1 MNILLSTDNKY
12 LMPTG
17 VLMHSIGEN
26 NGSDVHYHILTDP
39 EFSESSVSSLRRI
52 AERYNNTIAFYT
64 ITSDMTRNLPFGRED
79 QPKGVTIAT
88 YYRLFISKVLPESVH
103 KIIYLDG
110 DMIVRK
116 SLDDLWNTDMTGY
129 ALGAVHDMHEAY
141 HCTSRRLPY
150 QMEEKGYL
158 NAGMLLIN
166 LDYWREHECLSK
178 FMKCV
183 DENFEKLIMHDQDVL
198 NVVLHNEVK
207 WLPATY
213 NFQSCFLEKFNKPG
227 RFWNVEKEI
236 EVYKR
241 DPAIVHFTAEDKP
254 WKIEVFHTYT
264 KDWRRFFFM
273 SEWGHEKLEGENAT
287 TLKQIIRNYLVRHC
301 LYTPPTIYEMF

>member
-17 VLMHSIGEN
+17 VLMHSISTYNDSLHYYILVDEDFSV
-26 NGSDVHYHILTDP
+26 GS
-39 EFSESSVSSLRRI
+39 RI
-52 AERYNNTIAFYT
+52 ALEGIAKKYRNNISFYT
-64 ITSDMTRNLPFGRED
+64 ITSEMTKNLPFGLAN
-79 QPKGVTIAT
+79 QPKGVTIAA
-88 YYRLFISKVLPESVH
+88 YYRLFVAEVLPREIH

-116 SLDDLWNTDMTGY
+116 SLTDLWETDIDDY
-129 ALGAVHDMHEAY
+129 AIGAVHDMHEEY
-141 HCTSRRLPY
+141 HCISGRLPY
-150 QMEEKGYL
+150 QMVEKGYL
-158 NAGMLLIN
+158 NSGMLLIN
-166 LDYWREHECLSK
+166 LDYWREHDCLSR

-183 DENFEKLIMHDQDVL
+183 DDNFDALKMHDQDVL
-198 NVVLHNEVK
+198 NVVLHDEVK
-207 WLPATY
+207 WLPVTY

-227 RFWNVEKEI
+227 RFWHIEKEI
-236 EVYKR
+236 EQYKR

-264 KDWRRFFFM
+264 KDWRRFFFK
-273 SEWGHEKLEGENAT
+273 SEWRHDKLEGENAT
-287 TLKQIIRNYLVRHC
+287 TIKQRIRNFIVRHC